1 MSEGAVWVSHAA
13 HTDFLMTQKCSL
25 TGCVC
30 LLTCGC
36 EMCLLAC
43 GCKTCLLPCGYNMC
57 PLACGCKMCLL
68 ACGCQMCLLP
78 CGCQMCLLACGCK
91 VCLLACGCEM
101 CLLAC
106 GCQLCLLACGSKTCL
121 LNLAARCLLACGCT
135 GWPLAA
141 YVLIGRDDIAATVQ
155 ASMALPPEGAPP
167 QSSPPLAS
175 PVSPLALATPLH
187 HGAGG
192 GASPKRPSLGRTP
205 IRQPQLGTLQ
215 GEAHHAAIVL
225 LSAALIVH
233 VICLPIAAAAFDI
246 ATMLKW
252 QKP

>member
-1 MSEGAVWVSHAA
+1 MSTSLWLRNVS
-13 HTDFLMTQKCSL
+13 TSSWLPDVSTSL
-25 TGCVC
+25 
-30 LLTCGC
+30 GC

-43 GCKTCLLPCGYNMC
+43 GCKTCLL
-57 PLACGCKMCLL
+57 
-68 ACGCQMCLLP
+68 
-78 CGCQMCLLACGCK
+78 
-91 VCLLACGCEM
+91 ACGCEM
-101 CLLAC
+101 CLLAW
-106 GCQLCLLACGSKTCL
+106 
-121 LNLAARCLLACGCT
+121 AARCLLACGCT

-141 YVLIGRDDIAATVQ
+141 YILIGRDDIAATVQ

-215 GEAHHAAIVL
+215 GQVHHDC
-225 LSAALIVH
+225 AALAAP
-233 VICLPIAAAAFDI
+233 LFMSSLMPIANAASGI
-246 ATMLKW
+246 AILLEW
-252 QKP
+252 QKL

>member
-1 MSEGAVWVSHAA
+1 
-13 HTDFLMTQKCSL
+13 
-25 TGCVC
+25 
-30 LLTCGC
+30 
-36 EMCLLAC
+36 
-43 GCKTCLLPCGYNMC
+43 
-57 PLACGCKMCLL
+57 
-68 ACGCQMCLLP
+68 
-78 CGCQMCLLACGCK
+78 
-91 VCLLACGCEM
+91 
-101 CLLAC
+101 
-106 GCQLCLLACGSKTCL
+106 
-121 LNLAARCLLACGCT
+121 
-135 GWPLAA
+135 
-141 YVLIGRDDIAATVQ
+141 
-155 ASMALPPEGAPP
+155 MALPPEGAPP

>member
-68 ACGCQMCLLP
+68 ACGCQMCLP
-78 CGCQMCLLACGCK
+78 AWG
-91 VCLLACGCEM
+91 
-101 CLLAC
+101 
-106 GCQLCLLACGSKTCL
+106 
-121 LNLAARCLLACGCT
+121 ARCLLACGCT

-155 ASMALPPEGAPP
+155 ASMALPPEGATP
-167 QSSPPLAS
+167 QSSLPLAS
-175 PVSPLALATPLH
+175 PVSSLALATPLH

-192 GASPKRPSLGRTP
+192 GASPNRPSLGRTP

-215 GEAHHAAIVL
+215 GEAHHNAIVL
-225 LSAALIVH
+225 LGAATLCLSFVFRLQQQLLTSQQCSNGRSHSCAGLLFVH
-233 VICLPIAAAAFDI
+233 ALMTKEDTDCMLEATALPD
-246 ATMLKW
+246 
-252 QKP
+252 P